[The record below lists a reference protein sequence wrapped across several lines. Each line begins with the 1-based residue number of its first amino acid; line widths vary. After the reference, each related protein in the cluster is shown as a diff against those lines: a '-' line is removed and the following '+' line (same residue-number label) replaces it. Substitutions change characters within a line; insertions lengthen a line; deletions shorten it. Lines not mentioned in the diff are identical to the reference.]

1 MTSCHPS
8 TQRAAY
14 PDAELVPGITLAACE
29 LTTES
34 VNARDE
40 TYHPPSGWAHIRLWW
55 QLDEAVDVDYE
66 TTAQMVGPEGVWGER
81 LYRENEVLDYWP
93 TSAWQP
99 GEFVRE
105 ELDINLNPLT
115 PPGVYPVV
123 VGLKRPGDRGCFA
136 HRHMRGCRDPLAP
149 LAPLHVELL
158 LQVGQTLP
166 LAHDQFSQEPH
177 QKQQDADNR
186 QHSCGDKHWPLLRIR
201 GDVQHGEIDKHQ
213 QAGGHSRSA
222 PTRQKTASAPR

>member
-1 MTSCHPS
+1 MTKSLSSTPLAARSHPDDMDDVIAQPLS
-8 TQRAAY
+8 GLVDFGAHTGWLTQSHLEGVDDNRLVEQWFAANFPIVTELYPAGVKVSAYLLHHRYDELPPLNPRAAY

-123 VGLKRPGDRGCFA
+123 VGL
-136 HRHMRGCRDPLAP
+136 RDPETGAVSP
-149 LAPLHVELL
+149 TV
-158 LQVGQTLP
+158 T
-166 LAHDQFSQEPH
+166 
-177 QKQQDADNR
+177 
-186 QHSCGDKHWPLLRIR
+186 CGDVEIR
-201 GDVQHGEIDKHQ
+201 
-213 QAGGHSRSA
+213 
-222 PTRQKTASAPR
+222 